1 MFLSPM
7 GSLEF
12 FPQNFQKCL
21 NLSPTNPKICIVTPE
36 IGNLNSRQERVNI
49 HSMDYLLSTF
59 TIIIFYY
66 YYYVKVKTRHLHCL
80 HK

>member
-1 MFLSPM
+1 MLGGTF
-7 GSLEF
+7 SLF
-12 FPQNFQKCL
+12 ATL
-21 NLSPTNPKICIVTPE
+21 IVTPE

-66 YYYVKVKTRHLHCL
+66 YYQGWNGPNLIFKYIID
-80 HK
+80 